1 MPERASP
8 KAIIVLA
15 LLSLIWGYSW
25 IFVKIGLRSCPPLP
39 FGALR
44 VAIATVSLFA
54 FMAFRGYAMRPP
66 PLKDALIAGVLQ
78 TALFIGLTSWAVVDA
93 GVGKTSVLVFTM
105 PFWTLVFAW
114 PMLGERIRGWQWL
127 AVVLAFAG
135 LLLVLQPWTLH
146 GNLLSS
152 VLALTG
158 GMVWALSAA
167 LFKRMGRRT
176 DAELLSF
183 TAWQMLVGSVPLA
196 LGAWLAPSTPI
207 HWSAE
212 FLIALTFNSVVATAL
227 GWVMWV
233 YVLHRLPAGTASMST
248 LAIPVIA
255 VLSAWW
261 QLGEVPDSRELTGML
276 LIGIALALLSI
287 LGLVRHQRDNPALA
301 QE

>member
-1 MPERASP
+1 MPERASL

-15 LLSLIWGYSW
+15 LLSLVWGYSW
-25 IFVKIGLRSCPPLP
+25 ILVKIGLRSCPPLQ

-44 VAIATVSLFA
+44 VVIATASLFA
-54 FMAFRGYAMRPP
+54 FMALRGLPMRPP

-78 TALFIGLTSWAVVDA
+78 TALFMGVTSWAVVNA

-114 PMLGERIRGWQWL
+114 PLLGERIRGWQWL
-127 AVVLAFAG
+127 AVVVALAG

-183 TAWQMLVGSVPLA
+183 TAWQMLIGSVPLTLA
-196 LGAWLAPSTPI
+196 AWLAPSTSV
-207 HWSAE
+207 HWSAQ
-212 FLIALTFNSVVATAL
+212 FLIVLTFNSVVATAL

-233 YVLHRLPAGTASMST
+233 YVLNRLPAGTASMAT
-248 LAIPVIA
+248 LAVPVIA

-287 LGLVRHQRDNPALA
+287 LGLLRHQRDNPALA